1 LGRPQTI
8 LITDAGGRVI
18 TWKEV
23 GGEPSF
29 RSCELEIVNGA
40 VYLGVTCDERHS
52 MNAGEIHLP
61 ADPTRNRIAEV
72 TPCNVAASAR
82 RAASARDKQ
91 LSSAAAADALSI
103 APQRSDW
110 TNGDASVFFSHA
122 LATHSLWLLEAPG
135 KPVESSPWKRL
146 TLLIAS
152 SALVVLLGVAFA
164 SKDLILTTWYAHRL
178 QSNDDDERRA
188 AIASL
193 GQLGT
198 RRAAR
203 VLVAFLGDWG
213 AGALSI
219 DTAVALKDMGKVA
232 MEPVVEGFRLADD
245 IAAEPGQKWPDN
257 LMSLHPMYVDATS
270 MLIVSLEI
278 QRQEPRVESL
288 LENLHWRLPPAEDL
302 DLDEVKCLKWLSAV
316 LAIEGKP
323 CRIFLLAYY
332 GGDSPALQP
341 QTIVITDAGGT
352 ADHLEGSRPGAPLP
366 SLASSKPSAARCS

>member
-1 LGRPQTI
+1 LNRPR
-8 LITDAGGRVI
+8 G
-18 TWKEV
+18 
-23 GGEPSF
+23 
-29 RSCELEIVNGA
+29 
-40 VYLGVTCDERHS
+40 
-52 MNAGEIHLP
+52 
-61 ADPTRNRIAEV
+61 
-72 TPCNVAASAR
+72 
-82 RAASARDKQ
+82 
-91 LSSAAAADALSI
+91 
-103 APQRSDW
+103 
-110 TNGDASVFFSHA
+110 
-122 LATHSLWLLEAPG
+122 
-135 KPVESSPWKRL
+135 KRL

-188 AIASL
+188 AITSL

-203 VLVAFLGDWG
+203 VLVAFLGDWR

-341 QTIVITDAGGT
+341 QTIVITDAGGRLIT
-352 ADHLEGSRPGAPLP
+352 WKEVGGEPHFRSCELDALSGALFLVVTCEDRR
-366 SLASSKPSAARCS
+366 SEAREKHTYQLTLRGIEEQR